1 MSANLYPGI
10 KSLYL
15 ILQRPYDLIRTT
27 DVRDDLSGVK
37 IWVSKTSNFNI
48 TTTTPYADGNAGL
61 MTQITGLDE
70 DTTYYVKYAFISK
83 IDPDTYTVASQ
94 LSAKTLAAGVHV
106 YGYLTN
112 DPVGIATDSAGVV
125 SASTN
130 WQTVT
135 NGVFKVYNDNTD
147 VTGANTSN
155 VGPVYS
161 IKSGSTLGG
170 LTATINDTTGAYYA
184 TGMTDDNGSV
194 TFQAVYNGV
203 TIERVWSVYKGK
215 AGQLAPIITL
225 TANVKE
231 FIYKDINAT
240 TSQTTSSTI
249 TATLTNLSTQPT
261 FTIEF
266 YTRAGVSLGSGV
278 SGTDFTVTTTA
289 PYTLT
294 ITNSQFSAKGI
305 TLGYATVTATIGSV
319 FDSLTLYR
327 LNDGTDQ
334 ITVEQSNP
342 SHTLSAAANGDTVTA
357 NYVGSANIIT
367 VYKGITKLSV
377 DNVSPY
383 ALNTWYVKSAVGTNI
398 TPDQSPEIGSNY
410 ITYDPAAAMTA
421 DDAYIDY
428 TITVQTTATT
438 SQDFV
443 VRQSFAKSKQGN
455 SSRAV
460 NLTADRLAFI
470 TAKNT
475 TTPAPNTITLLAT
488 QSSFTSPVY
497 SWTVDGQAPGSLGT
511 ASGNTFTLNKFTS
524 GGSKLVRV
532 TVAESTGGYSEFDE
546 LSIFSLKEGD
556 DAIVGTI
563 SNENQTISCD
573 STGTVKTGQFPFTT
587 TFLVAQGSR
596 LINGT
601 STPSVVFGPS
611 GTVGTNMASTIDSST
626 GVITVTGI
634 SSEFASAT
642 YTATV
647 NGITLTKTLNL
658 NKSIDGSNAPV
669 VNLTSTGQIFI
680 VAKNTGTVSPTTQTF
695 TASAYNVGTSPS
707 IVWKVD
713 GVTQAGQ
720 TGYTFSLASFNS
732 GTKTV
737 RVEVTAGGVTVFD
750 VMTVYALKEGDDS
763 LAAGLG
769 NENQAVVCDNT
780 GALIGSQPLS
790 SQFVVFRGTTNIT
803 INNGITYSLI
813 TSGTNATT
821 SGVTA
826 TIDYNTG
833 AISVTN
839 IAVANTVYIMQVGV
853 RATIGSTTIDKVLTI
868 NKSLNGKTPVKG
880 TDYVDGKSTYTAT
893 VYLQQATAPS
903 TPPSG
908 GSYNFTTSTLTE
920 PTGWTKTLP
929 TTSATLTTYISEYTF
944 ISAIPG
950 DTITAN
956 TWSTPVAYVK
966 NGTNGT
972 TPVKGVDYTDGL
984 RGIANL
990 TRLVSYDLKSQT
1002 ATYYATTGGAGTV
1015 GYECQQAFNDAYT
1028 GTVDRTPRPGDR
1040 VTLYQTAWSNTY
1052 LYAVGGYWSYVALK
1066 VDGGL
1071 IVEGTISASSLTI
1084 GKTTATARIQI
1095 SENKIEV
1102 FSSYNSNI
1110 VRRVVIGE
1118 F

>member
-10 KSLYL
+10 KSVYL

-27 DVRDDLSGVK
+27 DIRDDLSGVK
-37 IWVSKTSNFNI
+37 IWVSKNSGFDT

-83 IDPDTYTVASQ
+83 IDPDTYTVSSQ

-112 DPVGIATDSAGVV
+112 DPVGIATDSTGAV

-135 NGVFKVYNDNTD
+135 TGTFKVYNDNTD
-147 VTGANTSN
+147 VTAANTPS

-170 LTATINDTTGAYYA
+170 LTAVISPTTGVYYA
-184 TGMTDDNGSV
+184 TGMTEDNGSV

-240 TSQTTSSTI
+240 SSDTASSTI
-249 TATLTNLSTQPT
+249 TATLTNLTSQPT
-261 FTIEF
+261 FTVQY
-266 YTRAGVSLGSGV
+266 YTRANVLLGTGVLN
-278 SGTDFTVTTTA
+278 TDFTVTNTA

-305 TLGYATVTATIGSV
+305 TLGYAIVTATIGTV

-342 SHTLSAAANGDTVTA
+342 VHTLSAAANGDTVAA
-357 NYVGSANIIT
+357 NYVGTANTIT
-367 VYKGITKLSV
+367 VKKGITPLLV
-377 DNVSPY
+377 DNVAPY
-383 ALNTWYVKSAVGTNI
+383 AVNTWYVKSAVGTNI
-398 TPDQSPEIGSNY
+398 TPDQSPAIGTDS
-410 ITYDPAAAMTA
+410 IVYDPNTAMTA

-428 TITVQTTATT
+428 TITVKINTTQ

-460 NLTADRLAFI
+460 NLTASSLAFI
-470 TAKNT
+470 TAANS
-475 TTPAPNTITLLAT
+475 TTPEPNTISLLAT
-488 QSSFTSPVY
+488 QSNFISPVY
-497 SWTVDGQAPGSLGT
+497 TWTVDGQAPGSLGT
-511 ASGNTFTLNKFTS
+511 ASTNSFTLNKFTA
-524 GGSKLVRV
+524 GSAKLIRV
-532 TVAESTGGYSEFDE
+532 TVAESTGSGYSEFDE
-546 LSIFSLKEGD
+546 ISIFSLKEGD
-556 DAIVGTI
+556 DAIFGTL

-573 STGTVKTGQFPFTT
+573 STATVKTGQFPFTS
-587 TFLVAQGSR
+587 TFLVAQGSS

-601 STPSVVFGPS
+601 TTPSVIFGPS
-611 GTVGTNMASTIDSST
+611 GNVGTNMTSTINSST
-626 GVITVTGI
+626 GIITVTGI
-634 SSEFASAT
+634 SSEFATAT

-647 NGITLTKTLNL
+647 GSLVISKTLTL

-669 VNLTSTGQIFI
+669 VNLSSTGQIFI
-680 VAKNTGTVSPTTQTF
+680 VAKNTGTVSPISQTF
-695 TASAYNVGTSPS
+695 TASAYNIGTSPN

-713 GVTQAGQ
+713 GAVQSGQ
-720 TGYTFSLASFNS
+720 SGYTFSLPSFSS
-732 GTKTV
+732 GTKLV
-737 RVEVTAGGVTVFD
+737 RVEITAGGVTVFD
-750 VMTVYALKEGDDS
+750 TMTVYALKEGDDS
-763 LAAGLG
+763 LAAGLA

-803 INNGITYSLI
+803 TGNGITYSPI
-813 TSGTNATT
+813 TSGANATT
-821 SGVTA
+821 TGVTA
-826 TIDYNTG
+826 TIDSSTG
-833 AISVTN
+833 AITVSSISVPLT
-839 IAVANTVYIMQVGV
+839 TYIMQAGF
-853 RATIGSTTIDKVLTI
+853 RATLGSVTIDKVLTI
-868 NKSLNGKTPVKG
+868 NKSLNGKTPIKG

-908 GSYNFTTSTLTE
+908 GSYNFTTNTLTE
-920 PTGWTKTLP
+920 PNGWTKTLP

-950 DTITAN
+950 DTITAT

-972 TPVKGVDYTDGL
+972 TPVKGFDYVDGT
-984 RGIANL
+984 RGVAAL
-990 TRLVSYDLKSQT
+990 TRSSTTDVSTMKSQG
-1002 ATYYATTGGAGTV
+1002 YSVSSSV
-1015 GYECQQAFNDAYT
+1015 GYECQQAFNSAYT
-1028 GTVDRTPRPGDR
+1028 TTIDRIPKAGDS
-1040 VTLYQTAWSNTY
+1040 VTLFSGTAYSNQY
-1052 LYAVGGYWSYVALK
+1052 LFNGSTWGYVALV
-1066 VDGGL
+1066 VDGSL
-1071 IVEGTISASSLTI
+1071 IVSGSIQTSSLSLAS
-1084 GKTTATARIQI
+1084 ATSSSRIQLTD
-1095 SENKIEV
+1095 SNLTVWSGGNK
-1102 FSSYNSNI
+1102 
-1110 VRRVVIGE
+1110 RVVIGY